1 MTELEGFRAEKDA
14 FFRDDP
20 HSPLLPEQRA
30 SFDGLSYFPENQA
43 LRIRA
48 SLETDGVDRDER
60 IVMQTTTG
68 DEQEYRRAGVV
79 RFEVDGEATSVSLF
93 GSSDVEGLFLPFRD
107 ATSGRETYGAG
118 RYLDVEPPGGD
129 GIVSLDLNL
138 AYNPNC
144 AYNPAWSCP
153 IPPRENWLAVP
164 IRAGERTSRGRRLLE
179 LDPPRAGEGHTQ
191 LVAGSDHH
199 QQHVVAVA
207 AAEHHPGGSGICVV
221 GAELLDRAAAAAG
234 HTRHGHLLGEDLA
247 QLARERVPVDPQR
260 DVVHLIPPSVRS
272 VRS

>member
-1 MTELEGFRAEKDA
+1 MTELEDFRVEKDA

-30 SFDGLSYFPENQA
+30 SFDGLSYYPENQA

-48 SLETDGVDRDER
+48 RLETDGVDRDER

-79 RFEVDGEATSVSLF
+79 RFDVDGEATSITLYRS
-93 GSSDVEGLFLPFRD
+93 GDVEELFLPFRD

-118 RYLDVEPPGGD
+118 RYLDVEPSDGD
-129 GIVSLDLNL
+129 GLVSVDLNY

-153 IPPRENWLAVP
+153 IPPAENWLTVP
-164 IRAGERTSRGRRLLE
+164 IRAGERT
-179 LDPPRAGEGHTQ
+179 PP
-191 LVAGSDHH
+191 
-199 QQHVVAVA
+199 
-207 AAEHHPGGSGICVV
+207 
-221 GAELLDRAAAAAG
+221 GAD
-234 HTRHGHLLGEDLA
+234 D
-247 QLARERVPVDPQR
+247 
-260 DVVHLIPPSVRS
+260 
-272 VRS
+272 